1 VGPTCQDG
9 RKKQAEAVLAL
20 IYYYYYIYIYMVI
33 YDVGYADNLV
43 VDNIE
48 TK

>member
-9 RKKQAEAVLAL
+9 RKKQAEAALAL
-20 IYYYYYIYIYMVI
+20 ILWVI